1 MKTKKTISILCAA
14 LLTIAMTSCDKKKQN
29 STDTDSSSKV
39 TTIVSAN
46 DTETE
51 STTEST
57 IESTAETVNAFESEI
72 ESKAEST
79 ANNVSIES
87 KSEDSEAKK
96 SDDNTSETTDDN
108 GEDKTATETNS
119 DETDTIEVKNG
130 GLIYHIPSN
139 FIDSK
144 DNANGSSYYAYRTPD
159 DTTASY
165 LIAYS
170 QDFPSLELNEAAFES
185 AAQSIMKG
193 YVKKAETDIDYKPT
207 EIKHNTILGRNE
219 YEMGYIIDSKSEEE
233 FDYMFISFIQSPDIE
248 SINYVVQLFRFKDH
262 EFDYDYIDDAAKM
275 IYSVEEDPDFA
286 D

>member
-1 MKTKKTISILCAA
+1 MKTRKIISILCAA
-14 LLTIAMTSCDKKKQN
+14 SIVLAMTACDKTKE
-29 STDTDSSSKV
+29 TDTDNSSKSE
-39 TTIVSAN
+39 TATKASA
-46 DTETE
+46 D
-51 STTEST
+51 
-57 IESTAETVNAFESEI
+57 
-72 ESKAEST
+72 ESKAESIDSAESAVESDVSELSESQKESSS
-79 ANNVSIES
+79 ANDSVES
-87 KSEDSEAKK
+87 KSKDSEAEI
-96 SDDNTSETTDDN
+96 SDDKAEENTASETISN
-108 GEDKTATETNS
+108 ES
-119 DETDTIEVKNG
+119 DTVEVKNG

-139 FIDSK
+139 FYDSK

-207 EIKHNTILGRNE
+207 EIKHNTILERNE

-262 EFDYDYIDDAAKM
+262 EIDYDYIDDATKM

>member
-1 MKTKKTISILCAA
+1 MKTRKIISILCAA
-14 LLTIAMTSCDKKKQN
+14 SMALAMTACGKAKE
-29 STDTDSSSKV
+29 TDTDNSSKSE
-39 TTIVSAN
+39 TATKASA
-46 DTETE
+46 D
-51 STTEST
+51 
-57 IESTAETVNAFESEI
+57 
-72 ESKAEST
+72 ESKAESIDSAESAVESDVSELSESQKESSS
-79 ANNVSIES
+79 ANDSVES
-87 KSEDSEAKK
+87 KSKDSEAEI
-96 SDDNTSETTDDN
+96 SDDNTAETADDNAEENTASET
-108 GEDKTATETNS
+108 GS
-119 DETDTIEVKNG
+119 DESDTIEVKNG

-139 FIDSK
+139 FFDSK

-193 YVKKAETDIDYKPT
+193 YVKKSETDIDYKPT

-233 FDYMFISFIQSPDIE
+233 FDYMFISFIQNPDIE

-262 EFDYDYIDDAAKM
+262 EIDYDYIDDAAKI
-275 IYSVEEDPDFA
+275 IYSIEEDPDFVG
-286 D
+286 

>member
-14 LLTIAMTSCDKKKQN
+14 LLTIAMTSCDKKEQN

-51 STTEST
+51 STAEST

-72 ESKAEST
+72 ESKAESI
-79 ANNVSIES
+79 AKDDSIES
-87 KSEDSEAKK
+87 DSKDNEAEKSN
-96 SDDNTSETTDDN
+96 DNTSETTNDN
-108 GEDKTATETNS
+108 VEEKTGS
-119 DETDTIEVKNG
+119 DETDTVEVKNG

-139 FIDSK
+139 FIDSQ
-144 DNANGSSYYAYRTPD
+144 DNANGSSFYAYRTPD

-219 YEMGYIIDSKSEEE
+219 YEMGYIIDSKSAEE

-262 EFDYDYIDDAAKM
+262 EIDYDYIDDAAKM